1 MAMPSVNAGSFCH
14 QMWSCARAGS
24 TSRAQGLCGHRRGIS
39 TEADATHPAT
49 EVVGDDVEG
58 HPDGIGA
65 KAPGR
70 QVVHPDAV
78 LQISDHVLDHGVAAV
93 IGLEVDRLAFTVGD
107 KRVVVVSCEQR
118 QLAAREASPVAR

>member
-1 MAMPSVNAGSFCH
+1 
-14 QMWSCARAGS
+14 MWSCARAGS
-24 TSRAQGLCGHRRGIS
+24 TSACAGSWWSWTWFS
-39 TEADATHPAT
+39 TEADATHPAA

-78 LQISDHVLDHGVAAV
+78 LQVSDHVLDDGVAAV
-93 IGLEVDRLAFTVGD
+93 VGLEVDRLAFTVGD
-107 KRVVVVSCEQR
+107 DGCSRRLKTTPAGCQGW
-118 QLAAREASPVAR
+118 ASPVAR